1 MLSKEEIK
9 GQVFHLFLGLALA
22 GLYYLDILTPLA
34 VFLGIICGGLISF
47 ISKRVD
53 IPLISTFLD
62 HFERKEMRKR
72 FPGKGMIFYFVGVL
86 LVMQLFEKD
95 IALASILI
103 LAFGDSVS
111 HMFGA
116 QFGKMRNIISGDK
129 RKLLE
134 GTFAGTIAGALGA
147 AMFVPLPE
155 AVFASFAAMI
165 FEVFKIDFN
174 DKTLDDNIVVPLIAG
189 TVMFLVRMYL

>member
-1 MLSKEEIK
+1 MLSTGEIK
-9 GQVFHLFLGLALA
+9 RQVFHLFLGLALA
-22 GLYYLDILTPLA
+22 GLYYIDILTPLA

-47 ISKRVD
+47 ISKRID
-53 IPLISTFLD
+53 IPLVSTFLD
-62 HFERKEMRKR
+62 HFERKEMRRK

-95 IALASILI
+95 IALASIMI

-174 DKTLDDNIVVPLIAG
+174 DMTLDDNIVVPLIAG

>member
-1 MLSKEEIK
+1 MLSTDEIK
-9 GQVFHLFLGLALA
+9 RQVFHLFLGLALA
-22 GLYYLDILTPLA
+22 GLYYLDILSPLA
-34 VFLGIICGGLISF
+34 MFLGIVCGVLISF
-47 ISKRVD
+47 ISKRMD
-53 IPLISTFLD
+53 LPLISTFLD
-62 HFERKEMRKR
+62 HFERKEIRKK

-86 LVMQLFEKD
+86 LVIQLFEKD
-95 IALASILI
+95 IALAAIMI

-111 HMFGA
+111 HVFGA
-116 QFGKMRNIISGDK
+116 QFGKIRNIISGDK

-155 AVFASFAAMI
+155 AIFASFAAMI

-174 DKTLDDNIVVPLIAG
+174 DKTLDDNIIVPLIAG